1 MNKPIIAVFIA
12 ILLILFIFLFLVLN
26 NPGILLK
33 SRISSENYNNPNSL
47 EILNWWTA
55 GGEAEALNEL
65 YKLYRKDNP
74 GVEIVNATIVGGAGV
89 KAHSVLLTRIKGN
102 SPPDSFQIHAGPEL
116 INKWVE
122 PGLLEPLTFLYK
134 EDGWINQ
141 FPTDIIERV
150 TYKGEIYAVPL
161 NIHRGN
167 LVWFNSII
175 FQRFNIPIPK
185 TSKEFLNTMEVLADK
200 GITPLALGDKNI
212 WPTIRLLE
220 NILIANLG
228 SENYSGLWNG
238 TTSWDSKEM
247 ETVLINFLEILKY
260 TNSDHSALTWD
271 EAVQYVID
279 GKCAMISIGDFA
291 EGYFRAEGL
300 TLEEDIGWFVYPGSQ
315 GVFSMFSDTFV
326 LPKNVKHRDNAILWL
341 QLLGSQK
348 GQDVFN
354 PIKGSISPRMDSDI
368 RYYDVY
374 LKSAYKSYFTDK
386 IVGSFVHGAAVNAEW
401 EMQITEITRNLMI
414 DQDIPGALQLLQTT
428 ADKHLGIEK

>member
-12 ILLILFIFLFLVLN
+12 ILVILSIFLFLVLN
-26 NPGILLK
+26 NPGILMQNRVS
-33 SRISSENYNNPNSL
+33 SRNYDNPNTL

-55 GGEAEALNEL
+55 GGEAQALNEL
-65 YKLYRKDNP
+65 YKLYRNDNP
-74 GVEIVNATIVGGAGV
+74 DVEIANTTIVGGAGA

-102 SPPDSFQIHAGPEL
+102 SPPDSFQVHAGQEL
-116 INKWVE
+116 IEKWVK
-122 PGLLEPLTFLYK
+122 PGLLEPLTFLYT
-134 EDGWINQ
+134 EYGWMDK
-141 FPTDIIERV
+141 FPSDIIDLV
-150 TYKGEIYAVPL
+150 TYKEEIYAVPL

-167 LVWFNSII
+167 LVWFNSTI
-175 FQRFNIPIPK
+175 FHKFNIPIPK
-185 TSKEFLNTMEVLADK
+185 TPREFIKTMEILADK

-212 WPTIRLLE
+212 WPAVRLLE
-220 NILIANLG
+220 NILIADLG
-228 SENYSGLWNG
+228 SENYKGLWNG
-238 TTSWDSKEM
+238 TTPWNSKKM

-300 TLEEDIGWFVYPGSQ
+300 TLEKDIGWFIYPGSQ

-326 LPKNVKHRDNAILWL
+326 LPKNVKHRDNAFYWL
-341 QLLGSQK
+341 RLLGSKK

-368 RYYDVY
+368 LYYDVY
-374 LKSAYKSYFTDK
+374 LKSAYKSYSTDK
-386 IVGSFVHGAAVNAEW
+386 IVGSFVHGAAINAEW
-401 EMQITEITRNLMI
+401 EIQITEIVRNLMI
-414 DQDIPGALQLLQTT
+414 NSDILKALQLLKDT
-428 ADKHLGIEK
+428 ADKHLHG